1 MQAVR
6 FAFSLARA
14 SAGSSILASIAMM
27 AMTTSNSINVNAGCA
42 VTGSRFACRAV
53 AIFLNRSGERL
64 AKGEDALSVAPITV
78 KEQESPGPEN
88 GVREN
93 SFMQI

>member
-1 MQAVR
+1 
-6 FAFSLARA
+6 
-14 SAGSSILASIAMM
+14 
-27 AMTTSNSINVNAGCA
+27 
-42 VTGSRFACRAV
+42 
-53 AIFLNRSGERL
+53 
-64 AKGEDALSVAPITV
+64 LSVAPITV